1 MTKQTVNIFEQAS
14 RQKLRFDTAIGMLS
28 VEELWALP
36 LTTTNGK
43 VNLDQIAVALNKELK
58 GSEESFVS
66 NSKRNELLQLRF
78 DVVKHIIETL
88 MQEKTEKTEQVQ
100 RDAKRQRIAEILAS
114 REDEE
119 LTGLSSDELRELQK
133 SL

>member
-88 MQEKTEKTEQVQ
+88 VQEKEAKTAEVQ
-100 RDAKRQRIAEILAS
+100 RAANIQKM
-114 REDEE
+114 
-119 LTGLSSDELRELQK
+119 DELIAAREQQELANLPLDQLREMRAK
-133 SL
+133 L

>member
-1 MTKQTVNIFEQAS
+1 MIKQTVNIFEQAS

-88 MQEKTEKTEQVQ
+88 VQEKEAKTAEVQ
-100 RDAKRQRIAEILAS
+100 RAANIQKM
-114 REDEE
+114 
-119 LTGLSSDELRELQK
+119 DELIAAREQQELANLPLDQLREMRAK
-133 SL
+133 L

>member
-78 DVVKHIIETL
+78 DVVKYIIETRL
-88 MQEKTEKTEQVQ
+88 QENEAKTAEVQ
-100 RDAKRQRIAEILAS
+100 RAANIQKMDELIAAREQQDLAN
-114 REDEE
+114 
-119 LTGLSSDELRELQK
+119 LPLDELRAMRAKL
-133 SL
+133 